1 MTTMLHEPHPHHAAG
16 PIDGCCGARGA
27 ATTTMADVLLDD
39 LRVRDQRAPADRGA
53 GRDGRRA
60 AEERIDVADVLVM
73 GTIATGN
80 PDQAEVGAMAITD
93 GRIVA
98 LGSADELDGLRGTDT
113 EIVEAG
119 DRVVIPGL
127 IEPHMHL
134 WSTGVFYGWVD
145 CSYASNPRLD
155 DVVDRLKEAVGKAA
169 PGEWVCGELL
179 DPSRYPGEPDL
190 TAAILDQISTETPI
204 VVANASMH
212 YMYVNSKVFE
222 IAGITAETPDPPS
235 GTFYRANGKL
245 TGVVGELNALMAII
259 AHIPQKS
266 TEDLADAMRSI
277 MATAASQGVTSM
289 REAMTGQLRGPAEV
303 AMLHAMNAS
312 ERLPTRLSLAQSAML
327 GHQAWADAGIVPGGG
342 DDMVRTH
349 AWKIMADGSNQGR
362 SAYLR
367 TPYLG
372 GMGGHGAANFSVQ
385 ELTAYIR
392 EGHEAGWQVMVHANG
407 DAGIDLALTAYEG
420 ALSGAAP
427 HDQRHRIE
435 HVAIGHPEH
444 FSRMAASGVSPS
456 FLINHVYYWGRV
468 LRDNI
473 LGPERAAGLHRV
485 RTAVANGLRPSLHS
499 DYNVSP
505 IQPLLAARTAVLR
518 QTEEDGQ
525 VLGPA
530 ECVDPATALRAI
542 TVDAAW
548 QIHADDRG
556 SLEVGK
562 LADFALAS
570 ANPWTTPPQEWA
582 EIAITE
588 TRIGGTTAWHA

>member
-1 MTTMLHEPHPHHAAG
+1 MTTTLHEPHVHDSAG
-16 PIDGCCGARGA
+16 PVDGCCGPRGVA
-27 ATTTMADVLLDD
+27 ATAMARTLLDD
-39 LRVRDQRAPADRGA
+39 LHVSAPDATEAPRAGSGTPAGSN
-53 GRDGRRA
+53 
-60 AEERIDVADVLVM
+60 DVADVLVM

-80 PDQAEVGAMAITD
+80 AEQAEVGAMAVKD

-98 LGSADELDGLRGTDT
+98 LGSADELEGLRGTDT

-119 DRVVIPGL
+119 DRVIIPGL

-134 WSTGVFYGWVD
+134 WSTGVFFGWVD

-155 DVVDRLKEAVGKAA
+155 DVVDRLKAAVAQAK

-190 TAAILDQISTETPI
+190 TSAILDQISTDTPI

-212 YMYVNSKVFE
+212 FMYVNSRVFE

-235 GTFYRANGKL
+235 GKYYRANGKL

-266 TEDLADAMRSI
+266 TEDLAAAMRSI
-277 MATAASQGVTSM
+277 MSTAASRGVTSM

-303 AMLHAMNAS
+303 GMLQAMNAS
-312 ERLPTRLSLAQSAML
+312 SRLPTRLSLAQSAML

-342 DDMVRTH
+342 DDMVRTD
-349 AWKIMADGSNQGR
+349 AWKLMSDGSNQGR

-372 GMGGHGAANFSVQ
+372 GMGGNGAANFSIQ
-385 ELTAYIR
+385 ELTERIR

-407 DAGIDLALTAYEG
+407 DAAIDLVLTAYEG
-420 ALSGAAP
+420 VLAGAAP

-444 FSRMAASGVSPS
+444 FSRMAASGISPS

-485 RTAVANGLRPSLHS
+485 NTAIANGLRPSLHS

-505 IQPLLAARTAVLR
+505 INPLLAARTAVLR

-525 VLGPA
+525 VLGPD
-530 ECVDPATALRAI
+530 ECVDPAAALRAI

-548 QIHADDRG
+548 QIHMDDRG

-562 LADFALAS
+562 LADFAIAS
-570 ANPWTTPPQEWA
+570 ANPWTTAPEEWA
-582 EIAITE
+582 EIAISE
-588 TRIGGTTAWHA
+588 TRLSGTVAWQA